1 MMLLYLL
8 NSWEGERNLSEFT
21 GKTSRSVW
29 GKFACLLWPVSSL
42 YWSLLTGLALLSC
55 LLLTQNTTRF
65 TESNLLFAEKC
76 HEQCSDLLS

>member
-29 GKFACLLWPVSSL
+29 GKFACLLVTVHWAGSAV
-42 YWSLLTGLALLSC
+42 LSASH
-55 LLLTQNTTRF
+55 
-65 TESNLLFAEKC
+65 TEHNKVYRVKLVICREMS
-76 HEQCSDLLS
+76 